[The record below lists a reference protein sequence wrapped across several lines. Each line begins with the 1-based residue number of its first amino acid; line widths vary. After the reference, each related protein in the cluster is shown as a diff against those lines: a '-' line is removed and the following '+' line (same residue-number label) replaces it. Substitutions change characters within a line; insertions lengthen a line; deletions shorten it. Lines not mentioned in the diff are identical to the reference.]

1 MCFKKAKVA
10 IARAD
15 AELTLFA
22 VEVVVDEATEK
33 SVLSAEVTLV
43 PQITGQVEVF
53 VTTPAS
59 IEKGTSRSASQNR

>member
-33 SVLSAEVTLV
+33 SVLSAEATLV
-43 PQITGQVEVF
+43 PEMAGQVEVF

-59 IEKGTSRSASQNR
+59 IEKGTSRSN